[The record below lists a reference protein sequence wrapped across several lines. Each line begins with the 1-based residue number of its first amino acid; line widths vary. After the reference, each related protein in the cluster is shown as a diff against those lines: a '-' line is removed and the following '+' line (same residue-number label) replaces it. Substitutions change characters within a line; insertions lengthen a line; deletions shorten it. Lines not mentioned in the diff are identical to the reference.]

1 MSSSLLPQPAYAATT
16 EADIQ
21 ARLLYGAYGR
31 KRLNVLMTFG
41 ASALIAALTWSY
53 LPTFALTIWIASI
66 WGGAALGYLELEAF
80 RRAAPG
86 LPQIPR
92 WKAIFLIQAVL
103 AGASWALGPCL
114 MIQGIN
120 GALLA
125 LISTILIAVCTVATI
140 SMVEQRAAMAWFVGV
155 VLAPPAVVMAYGGD
169 SIERLVALALLAG
182 MALQI
187 VVGNF
192 LHLTIRNLIE
202 SQGRTRAIIDTALD
216 AIVEIDARGRITD
229 WNRRAENLL
238 GWSREEVL
246 GAGIG
251 DILSAP
257 GIPAGYRQQLEQFI
271 ADPAEGAAL
280 EKIEMAVIRKDGDV
294 FPAEIAASSQRAG
307 PEWRFTVFIADISER
322 KEAEGAL
329 QENRE
334 KYRALSEAATEAIF
348 ISENGRC
355 LEQNKRAQEIFGY
368 TDAEAL
374 GRMGTEWIAPQD
386 RSLVLRN
393 MLSGFEEPYEAMGLR
408 KDGTT
413 FPAVLHGK
421 MMQYKGRAVR
431 VTIMGDLTERKRA
444 EEEQRIAATAF
455 ESQQGIMITDAQKV
469 IVRVNHAFTQ
479 ITGYSAEEVIGQSPR
494 ILNSDRHDSAFH
506 AGMNQTLEH
515 EGAWVG
521 EIWSQRKNGEVFPEW
536 LSVSAVKDGEGATTH
551 YVGILTDISE
561 RVNSAAKIDMLAFY
575 DPLTQLPNRRLF
587 FERLDQAQ
595 HASMRHARHS
605 ALLFVDLDNF
615 KTLNDTLG
623 HYQGDLV
630 LVQVAQRLK
639 TCIRDGDTLARF
651 GGDEFV
657 VILENLS
664 EDGLEAATQAEAVGN
679 KILEVFDQDFPLD
692 ERVHHGTSSVGITLF
707 GLGESIESGDQP
719 LKRAELAMFQA
730 KASGRNTLRFFD
742 ANMQAEV
749 SARSQLEANL
759 REALSKRQFELYFQP
774 QVVGA
779 GRITGVEALLRWHH
793 PLRGTVSPAEFI
805 ALAEE
810 TGLILPIGQWV
821 LDAACDQLA
830 IWAHDP
836 VLGQLTLSVNVS
848 ARQFQHAEF
857 VDKVLATL
865 ARSHAAPRLLKLEL
879 TESMLVNDVEDV
891 IARMG
896 LLKSKG
902 VGFSLDDFGTGYSS
916 LSYLKRLPLDQLKI
930 DQGFIRN
937 LVTDANDAAIAKMV
951 VALAESMGLAV
962 IAEGV
967 ELQAQADFLAHLGC
981 HAYQGYLFSPPVPVD
996 ALEALA
1002 RKCIPCGDAV
1012 GVHLDPILKR

>member
-1 MSSSLLPQPAYAATT
+1 
-16 EADIQ
+16 
-21 ARLLYGAYGR
+21 
-31 KRLNVLMTFG
+31 
-41 ASALIAALTWSY
+41 
-53 LPTFALTIWIASI
+53 
-66 WGGAALGYLELEAF
+66 
-80 RRAAPG
+80 
-86 LPQIPR
+86 
-92 WKAIFLIQAVL
+92 
-103 AGASWALGPCL
+103 
-114 MIQGIN
+114 
-120 GALLA
+120 
-125 LISTILIAVCTVATI
+125 
-140 SMVEQRAAMAWFVGV
+140 
-155 VLAPPAVVMAYGGD
+155 
-169 SIERLVALALLAG
+169 
-182 MALQI
+182 
-187 VVGNF
+187 
-192 LHLTIRNLIE
+192 
-202 SQGRTRAIIDTALD
+202 
-216 AIVEIDARGRITD
+216 
-229 WNRRAENLL
+229 
-238 GWSREEVL
+238 
-246 GAGIG
+246 
-251 DILSAP
+251 
-257 GIPAGYRQQLEQFI
+257 
-271 ADPAEGAAL
+271 
-280 EKIEMAVIRKDGDV
+280 
-294 FPAEIAASSQRAG
+294 
-307 PEWRFTVFIADISER
+307 
-322 KEAEGAL
+322 
-329 QENRE
+329 
-334 KYRALSEAATEAIF
+334 
-348 ISENGRC
+348 
-355 LEQNKRAQEIFGY
+355 
-368 TDAEAL
+368 
-374 GRMGTEWIAPQD
+374 
-386 RSLVLRN
+386 
-393 MLSGFEEPYEAMGLR
+393 
-408 KDGTT
+408 
-413 FPAVLHGK
+413 
-421 MMQYKGRAVR
+421 
-431 VTIMGDLTERKRA
+431 
-444 EEEQRIAATAF
+444 
-455 ESQQGIMITDAQKV
+455 
-469 IVRVNHAFTQ
+469 
-479 ITGYSAEEVIGQSPR
+479 
-494 ILNSDRHDSAFH
+494 
-506 AGMNQTLEH
+506 
-515 EGAWVG
+515 
-521 EIWSQRKNGEVFPEW
+521 
-536 LSVSAVKDGEGATTH
+536 
-551 YVGILTDISE
+551 
-561 RVNSAAKIDMLAFY
+561 
-575 DPLTQLPNRRLF
+575 
-587 FERLDQAQ
+587 
-595 HASMRHARHS
+595 MRHARHS

-664 EDGLEAATQAEAVGN
+664 EEGLEAATQAEAVGN

-774 QVVGA
+774 Q
-779 GRITGVEALLRWHH
+779 
-793 PLRGTVSPAEFI
+793 
-805 ALAEE
+805 E

-1002 RKCIPCGDAV
+1002 RK
-1012 GVHLDPILKR
+1012 